1 MAAPYHDGVPGSRIA
16 LVPLLIPTI
25 AAGFLLPGLISGPSD
40 DAATF
45 TLAGKLILSGEAPYA
60 QIWDHKPPGAAV
72 FAAAAQ
78 LLLPFLAAWP
88 SVWVAWLVSVA
99 AAAWLTG
106 SLVTPEDGPVARPA
120 ARLMAIAAL
129 TAFPISAG
137 GGLSEPIAALPAVA
151 ALVAG
156 ARSTTLWRAAASG
169 SLASLAC
176 LTSVQAIPVLPAALV
191 AVWLGSNQ
199 SRAAIVACVAGLG
212 LPVLA
217 VMTWLAAIGA
227 LPLAIDAVITYN
239 LVYVRL
245 PTVITDL
252 QLILQVM
259 ALAAL
264 ALLFLPPATR
274 ALLQPHRRETGSSR
288 GVLLVWAAGTLA
300 MLALQSRPF
309 AQYAAAGIPAFA
321 ALAGIG
327 VGMASRRQL
336 RVFRMGWAVAA
347 ALGIVA
353 TVIELPRDASQTTAA
368 AAAVRSAAK
377 PSGTLF
383 VWGVQPQLYLAS
395 EMIPANRYVYAY
407 PITTPGYWSA
417 AKTGDLVAELRAH
430 PPDAIV
436 DASSPEGSAGFVPL
450 LRPHPV
456 LVDRGR
462 DLDTVDPLREFVTAH
477 YRTGQTIGGYI
488 IYLPAQAP

>member
-1 MAAPYHDGVPGSRIA
+1 
-16 LVPLLIPTI
+16 VPLLIPTI
-25 AAGFLLPGLISGPSD
+25 AAGLLLPGLISGPSD

-45 TLAGKLILSGEAPYA
+45 TLAGKLILSSEAPYA
-60 QIWDHKPPGAAV
+60 DIWDHKPPGAAL

-78 LLLPFLAAWP
+78 ILLPFLAAWP
-88 SVWVAWLVSVA
+88 SVWVASLVSVA

-106 SLVTPEDGPVARPA
+106 SLVASEDGPSARPA
-120 ARLMAIAAL
+120 ARLMAIVAL
-129 TAFPISAG
+129 AAFPISAG

-151 ALVAG
+151 ALLLG
-156 ARSTTLWRAAASG
+156 ARSTTLGPAVASG

-176 LTSVQAIPVLPAALV
+176 LSSVQAIPVIPAALV
-191 AVWLGSNQ
+191 AVWLGSNR
-199 SRAAIVACVAGLG
+199 SRVAIVAWVVGLA
-212 LPVLA
+212 LPALA
-217 VMTWLAAIGA
+217 VTTWLAAIGA
-227 LPLAIDAVITYN
+227 LPSAVDAVIAYN

-245 PTVITDL
+245 PTVISDL
-252 QLILQVM
+252 QLILQLM

-264 ALLFLPPATR
+264 ALLFLPPAAR
-274 ALLQPHRRETGSSR
+274 ALVLLRRRAMGSSR
-288 GVLLVWAAGTLA
+288 QVLLVWGAGTLA
-300 MLALQSRPF
+300 MLALQGRPF
-309 AQYAAAGIPAFA
+309 AQYEAAGLPAIA
-321 ALAGIG
+321 ALAGVG

-336 RVFRMGWAVAA
+336 RVFRIGWAVAA
-347 ALGIVA
+347 ALGIAA
-353 TVIELPRDASQTTAA
+353 TVLELPRDTSHATAA
-368 AAAVRSAAK
+368 AAAVRSAAE

-383 VWGVQPQLYLAS
+383 VWGVQPQLYLTS
-395 EMIPANRYVYAY
+395 EMTPANRYVYGY

-417 AKTGDLVAELRAH
+417 AKTRDLVAELRAH
-430 PPDAIV
+430 PPDVIV

-462 DLDTVDPLREFVTAH
+462 DLDTVDPLREFVTSR